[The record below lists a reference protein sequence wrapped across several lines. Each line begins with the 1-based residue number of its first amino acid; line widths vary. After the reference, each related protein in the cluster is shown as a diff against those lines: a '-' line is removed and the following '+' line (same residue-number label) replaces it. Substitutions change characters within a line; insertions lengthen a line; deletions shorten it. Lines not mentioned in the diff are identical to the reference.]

1 MDQQSGYGESSS
13 KDKLGSD
20 ILVSGI
26 ITEVCPMRGCWL
38 QVKDDNSDS
47 SIRIKVTDGEIVFP
61 LSAKGRNITAKGI
74 FTKLELSKKQAKN
87 WKHHLALEKGIDL
100 DTSKIVLTS
109 SDYYEYRLNSNSAKI
124 FQIYIMM
131 DVSVMEL
138 AMLRNM
144 IIKTGKPLK
153 KWIEI
158 VKEENFVERKDIVRF
173 LKDEYSV
180 GHFYA
185 QLIAKKSE

>member
-1 MDQQSGYGESSS
+1 MQRKSILIIAIIIHFSCSKNQSEIDLLNKVDPVGYYGDHLSKGLVYSVDELLSSS
-13 KDKLGSD
+13 DGNLGSD
-20 ILVSGI
+20 ILVTGM

-87 WKHHLALEKGIDL
+87 WKHHLALEKGINL

-124 FQIYIMM
+124 F
-131 DVSVMEL
+131 
-138 AMLRNM
+138 
-144 IIKTGKPLK
+144 
-153 KWIEI
+153 
-158 VKEENFVERKDIVRF
+158 
-173 LKDEYSV
+173 
-180 GHFYA
+180 
-185 QLIAKKSE
+185 

>member
-1 MDQQSGYGESSS
+1 MQYKIILFVILIIHFGCSKNKSEIDLLNKVDPVGFYGNHLPKGSIYSVDELLSSS

-20 ILVSGI
+20 ILVTGI

-87 WKHHLALEKGIDL
+87 WKRHLALEKGIDL

-124 FQIYIMM
+124 F
-131 DVSVMEL
+131 
-138 AMLRNM
+138 
-144 IIKTGKPLK
+144 
-153 KWIEI
+153 
-158 VKEENFVERKDIVRF
+158 
-173 LKDEYSV
+173 
-180 GHFYA
+180 
-185 QLIAKKSE
+185 